1 MVKTSLT
8 FISFLLVLVISGCV
22 STPYKVNQ
30 SQTESEY
37 QTYISSMIE
46 DRQSITS
53 DQRLEIISTL
63 EELFSFSQVTN
74 EKISLAESYL
84 DKGYIR
90 KTSNNKVRSNI
101 EVNKKIKNINSIDLN
116 YLTSEKN
123 KEYIIESLLRLNVV
137 FNADFDNLNGDKLK
151 DDLLYSNLLYFCK
164 NFIDEQRN
172 FIELY
177 LFLNESS
184 QNNTIIVYSKEF
196 TKIAEELREKY
207 PQAIFSIIDNSD
219 YEAFAKKTLNLD
231 LSNKRF
237 EAIELLDKN
246 IDIKTIPREK
256 KDFDSIYF
264 LLEHSIGK
272 SIIPIF
278 RSHLI
283 NTNFYATSEILLD
296 MASFKELNDFE
307 SVLIPSPGYFYKTLS
322 DKDKIKNFADEYNKA
337 LIDDLL
343 LIELLRESN
352 INKTDLLLKTGQVRF
367 NQNSCIDRD
376 LRLWKIS
383 LDNFTDHL

>member
-8 FISFLLVLVISGCV
+8 FISFFLVLVISGCV
-22 STPYKVNQ
+22 STAYKVNQ

-137 FNADFDNLNGDKLK
+137 FNADFDNLNG
-151 DDLLYSNLLYFCK
+151 
-164 NFIDEQRN
+164 
-172 FIELY
+172 
-177 LFLNESS
+177 
-184 QNNTIIVYSKEF
+184 
-196 TKIAEELREKY
+196 
-207 PQAIFSIIDNSD
+207 
-219 YEAFAKKTLNLD
+219 
-231 LSNKRF
+231 NK
-237 EAIELLDKN
+237 
-246 IDIKTIPREK
+246 
-256 KDFDSIYF
+256 
-264 LLEHSIGK
+264 
-272 SIIPIF
+272 
-278 RSHLI
+278 
-283 NTNFYATSEILLD
+283 
-296 MASFKELNDFE
+296 
-307 SVLIPSPGYFYKTLS
+307 
-322 DKDKIKNFADEYNKA
+322 
-337 LIDDLL
+337 
-343 LIELLRESN
+343 
-352 INKTDLLLKTGQVRF
+352 
-367 NQNSCIDRD
+367 
-376 LRLWKIS
+376 
-383 LDNFTDHL
+383 

>member
-30 SQTESEY
+30 SRTESEY

-164 NFIDEQRN
+164 NLIDEQRN

-219 YEAFAKKTLNLD
+219 YEAFAKKNL
-231 LSNKRF
+231 K
-237 EAIELLDKN
+237 
-246 IDIKTIPREK
+246 
-256 KDFDSIYF
+256 
-264 LLEHSIGK
+264 
-272 SIIPIF
+272 F
-278 RSHLI
+278 R
-283 NTNFYATSEILLD
+283 
-296 MASFKELNDFE
+296 
-307 SVLIPSPGYFYKTLS
+307 
-322 DKDKIKNFADEYNKA
+322 
-337 LIDDLL
+337 
-343 LIELLRESN
+343 
-352 INKTDLLLKTGQVRF
+352 LK
-367 NQNSCIDRD
+367 
-376 LRLWKIS
+376 
-383 LDNFTDHL
+383 